1 MELCYEYSMFNVV
14 SKNYILYSKCW
25 FWVGLSDFVLKIINF
40 WFSVI
45 YMII

>member
-14 SKNYILYSKCW
+14 SKIIYCIVNVGFL
-25 FWVGLSDFVLKIINF
+25 VGLSDFVLKIINF

-45 YMII
+45 YIII